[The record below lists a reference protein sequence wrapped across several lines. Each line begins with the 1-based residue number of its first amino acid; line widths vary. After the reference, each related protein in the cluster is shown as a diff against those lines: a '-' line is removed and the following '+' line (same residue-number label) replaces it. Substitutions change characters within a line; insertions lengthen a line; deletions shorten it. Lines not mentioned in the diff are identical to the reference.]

1 MPATDVN
8 KRLAVNVVIEQP
20 LGPRTASFDALEGAF
35 ELNPEVIFF
44 LSDGAPFG
52 GKIDAPAEILSTVG
66 GWNKVR
72 RISIHSIGVGVR
84 DPAAKVYADFLKGL
98 AEQNWGVYKPVN

>member
-1 MPATDVN
+1 M

-20 LGPRTASFDALEGAF
+20 LNSRTASFDALEGAF
-35 ELNPEVIFF
+35 ALNPEVIFF
-44 LSDGAPFG
+44 LSDGAPIG
-52 GKIDAPAEILSTVG
+52 GKIDAPAEILSTID

-84 DPAAKVYADFLKGL
+84 DPSAKVYADFLKGL